1 MKKFILFLIG
11 ILIIPFLNAQNTN
24 KKNNPFSNLDKS
36 KIKTGLLYEKIKL
49 PVSKLKIYTATN
61 NEFIKNPKEWR
72 EILGELKQAS
82 FEKNFPDVIVLKQSI
97 KPKIRQNIFP
107 VGIINF
113 KYNSFKKNAL
123 KNGLIKVINDKIIA
137 EKENIYDLNNVFS
150 VSLIDSKEYTG
161 KNITYDFSSQYY
173 FSNYNKKPDYINAD
187 FDDGKGFQK
196 IMLNDKINIKY
207 QSDGIKKIKI
217 NLIFNSGELFSS
229 GFIVKVSTPKM
240 PTPDETWTNYTADI
254 TYNSSAAQGE
264 VGIFFGNGNSDF
276 TRPVIIVDGF
286 DPGDTR
292 DIAGLWDIAN
302 QQNMVENLLGEGY
315 DFVIT
320 NFYGGDD
327 YIQRNAMLV
336 VKLIQDINARMT
348 AAGTMKQA
356 NQIVV
361 IGPSMGGLITRY
373 AIRYMEQNNIPH
385 NIRNWISFD
394 SPQKGADI
402 PLGLQHWV
410 RFFAQEADVES
421 AQEALTALSGPAA
434 KQMLIY
440 HYTATSG
447 NTAKPNTMFN
457 SFYNELNTMGF
468 PQQTR
473 IVSIAN
479 GSGYGNGQAFAP
491 GEQVIRYHYRSWIV
505 DLDGNVWAVP
515 NQTNTRIFN
524 GLYDTALPFDEINE
538 NIYVSN
544 TLPYDGAPGGSR
556 GTFGEMDA
564 IDPGYGDIIAYYDDH
579 AFIPS
584 ISSLCI
590 QNTTNPYFN
599 INANI
604 NSIVTP
610 FDKIYYPSENQEHVT
625 ITPESYN
632 WFYHEVINFAPIFTS
647 SPVTK
652 TDEDS
657 SYSYVLSSSDENEWN
672 VLTYEL
678 ISKPDW
684 LNFSAENGTL
694 SGTPLNEDVGAHTVS
709 VKVSDGLD
717 ENIQTFTINVI
728 NTNDPPL
735 ITSSPIETV
744 DEDSQYSYKITAT
757 DEDPTKDVLTFSAVE
772 FPDWLS
778 FDENSATL
786 SGTPLNKDV
795 GTYKITLQVN
805 DGTVDVDQTYNLTVI
820 NTNDSPYTVQ
830 NLENQTTLTGVN
842 FSYTFGDNCFKD
854 DDIGDVLH
862 YTAFL
867 FGNTTLPSWLN
878 FDSETKT
885 FNGIPYEVRTLNIEV
900 KATDSEGA
908 EVSENFTLTINENY
922 QTDTI
927 SNNAFKIYPNPA
939 NEFIFIQLPYNK
951 NPYYFDL
958 YNINGEKILSQIIS
972 SKETSEI
979 NISHLSRGYYL
990 IKLTV
995 NQRQIFK
1002 KLVLE

>member
-1 MKKFILFLIG
+1 MKKFVFFLIG
-11 ILIIPFLNAQNTN
+11 IFIISTLNAQKISKRND
-24 KKNNPFSNLDKS
+24 PFSNLDKS
-36 KIKTGLLYEKIKL
+36 TIKTGLLYEKIKL
-49 PVSKLKIYTATN
+49 PVSKLTIYTANN

-82 FEKNFPDVIVLKQSI
+82 FDKKFPDVIVLKQNI

-113 KYNSFKKNAL
+113 QYNSFKKNAL
-123 KNGLIKVINDKIIA
+123 KNGLIKVVNDKIIA

-150 VSLIDSKEYTG
+150 VSLIDTKEYTG

-187 FDDGKGFQK
+187 FNDGKGFQNIK
-196 IMLNDKINIKY
+196 LNDKINIRYK
-207 QSDGIKKIKI
+207 SDGIKKIKI
-217 NLIFNSGELFSS
+217 NLIFNSGKIFSS
-229 GFIVKVSTPKM
+229 GFKVKISTPKM

-254 TYNSSAAQGE
+254 PYNGSAAQGE

-302 QQNMVENLLGEGY
+302 QQNMVENLLAEGY
-315 DFVIT
+315 VFVIT

-336 VKLIQDINARMT
+336 VKLVQDINARMT

-515 NQTNTRIFN
+515 NQTYTRIFN
-524 GLYDTALPFDEINE
+524 GLYDTALPFDEVNE
-538 NIYVSN
+538 NIYVNN

-590 QNTTNPYFN
+590 QNTENPYFN
-599 INANI
+599 VNANI

-647 SPVTK
+647 APLTEIY
-652 TDEDS
+652 EDS
-657 SYSYVLSSSDENEWN
+657 TYYYVLSSSDENEWN

-684 LNFSAENGTL
+684 LSFNAENGIF
-694 SGTPLNEDVGAHTVS
+694 SGTPVNEDVGVYTVS

-717 ENIQTFTINVI
+717 ESIQTFTINVI
-728 NTNDPPL
+728 NTNDAPVFTSNPP
-735 ITSSPIETV
+735 ETV
-744 DEDSQYSYKITAT
+744 DEDSPYSYTLTAT
-757 DEDPTKDVLTFSAVE
+757 DEDPTNDILTFSAVDI
-772 FPDWLS
+772 PDWLN
-778 FDENSATL
+778 FDQNTATL
-786 SGTPLNKDV
+786 SGTPLNEDV
-795 GTYKITLQVN
+795 GENNVSLKVS
-805 DGTVDVDQTYNLTVI
+805 DGTDNTVQTFTITVI
-820 NTNDSPYTVQ
+820 NTNDPPYTV
-830 NLENQTTLTGVN
+830 NSLENQISFTGIN
-842 FSYTFGDNCFKD
+842 FNYTFGENCFKD
-854 DDIGDVLH
+854 DDAGDILH
-862 YTAFL
+862 YSAALSDET
-867 FGNTTLPSWLN
+867 NLPEWLN
-878 FDSETKT
+878 FDSDTKT
-885 FNGIPYEVRTLNIEV
+885 FSGIPYEIQTINI
-900 KATDSEGA
+900 KINATDIAGETT
-908 EVSENFTLTINENY
+908 SENFTLTIKENI
-922 QTDTI
+922 QADTV
-927 SNNAFKIYPNPA
+927 SDNAFKIYPNPA
-939 NEFIFIQLPYNK
+939 NDFIYIKLPYNK

-958 YNINGEKILSQIIS
+958 YDINGKKILSQIVS

-979 NISHLSRGYYL
+979 NISNLSRGYYI

-995 NQRQIFK
+995 KQRQIFK
-1002 KLVLE
+1002 KLILE